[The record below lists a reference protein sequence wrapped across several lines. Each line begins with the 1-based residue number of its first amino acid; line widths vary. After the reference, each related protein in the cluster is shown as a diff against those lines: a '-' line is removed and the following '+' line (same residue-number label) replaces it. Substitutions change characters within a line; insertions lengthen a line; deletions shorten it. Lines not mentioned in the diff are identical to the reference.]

1 MMIIDILTRIGHHP
15 LHEFK
20 QSPEELLSIMDE
32 HGIDKSFLMPFPSMK
47 VKQNNDMIA
56 DAVKEHPDSFIGFM
70 CIDPA
75 MEDAIEEIERSVAM
89 GLKGVMI
96 DPEFHRVF
104 GRGMSRLEM
113 LMVPCMDHNLPVLFN
128 TENIWSSG
136 RQAYY
141 KGLDRLAFKFQD
153 VRLVVHFRW
162 PRVEELL
169 RAHRNIILY
178 TGGHHNTPGPIP
190 FIEEVGPMRLCL
202 GSESPVIHPALTVRD
217 IQAKKILPL
226 YRELI
231 LGKNAKRLFKDLL

>member
-1 MMIIDILTRIGHHP
+1 MIIIDILTRVGHHP

-20 QSPEELLSIMDE
+20 QSPEELLAIMDE
-32 HGIDKSFLMPFPSMK
+32 HEIDKAFLMPFPSMK
-47 VKQNNDMIA
+47 IKQNNDMIA
-56 DAVKEHPDSFIGFM
+56 NTVKEYSERFIGFM
-70 CIDPA
+70 CINPS
-75 MEDAIEEIERSVAM
+75 MEDAFLEIERCVAM

-104 GRGMSRLEM
+104 GRDTSRLEM
-113 LMVPCMDHNLPVLFN
+113 LMVPCMDNNLPVLFN
-128 TENIWSSG
+128 TENIFSSG
-136 RQAYY
+136 RQEYY
-141 KGLDRLAFKFQD
+141 KGLDSLAFKFQD

-169 RAHRNIILY
+169 RVHRNIILY

-190 FIEEVGPMRLCL
+190 FIEEAGPMRLCL

-217 IQAKKILPL
+217 IRAKKILPI

-231 LGKNAKRLFKDLL
+231 LGKNAERLFKDLL